1 MLARRRF
8 FRLILSRLT
17 YWHMPIAYLFSTID
31 DMATVEIIA
40 DPPTVVSTFYAW
52 A

>member
-1 MLARRRF
+1 MLVRRRF
-8 FRLILSRLT
+8 LRILISRLT
-17 YWHMPIAYLFSTID
+17 YWHMSTNYLFSTID
-31 DMATVEIIA
+31 DYATVEIIA